1 MINSTHFSQR
11 IQKIM
16 KYYDLNASLFAEK
29 IQVGRS
35 SISHILSG
43 RNKPSLDF
51 VINIVNTFPEVD
63 LYWLLNG
70 TGSFPKHEVTKIN
83 ETPSSS
89 PDLKTAKTKT
99 TLNSEATV
107 SDSNPT
113 LITKQ
118 NNPINTS
125 VDDIHKGKKVSKI
138 IVLYSDGTF
147 KDYLPE

>member
-1 MINSTHFSQR
+1 
-11 IQKIM
+11 M
-16 KYYDLNASLFAEK
+16 KYYDLNASSFAEK

-70 TGSFPKHEVTKIN
+70 TGTFPKNNSTNTTPVT
-83 ETPSSS
+83 
-89 PDLKTAKTKT
+89 D
-99 TLNSEATV
+99 
-107 SDSNPT
+107 
-113 LITKQ
+113 
-118 NNPINTS
+118 INTHLPKTEKAENNS
-125 VDDIHKGKKVSKI
+125 TTPVEKETVTNLFSDQNIASSQKNDSKFIGKKVTKI